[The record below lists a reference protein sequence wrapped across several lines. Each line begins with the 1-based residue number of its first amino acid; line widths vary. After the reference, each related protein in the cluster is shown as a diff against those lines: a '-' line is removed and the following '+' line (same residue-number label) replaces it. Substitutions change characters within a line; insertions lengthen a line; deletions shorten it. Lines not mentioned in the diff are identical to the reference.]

1 MGDTLPRA
9 MEPSI
14 QEAIDYLAVRRLQDA
29 YADVVNRRAWAEL
42 DDLFVADAV
51 VRVDKRDGDAL
62 DITGPA
68 AVGVFIGGAIE
79 QYDFF
84 EFVILNS
91 RVFLDAAADE
101 MNRATA
107 RVYMNELRHAR
118 DSGRWSVAYG
128 LYHDVYRREHDRWWF
143 ARRDYHSLA
152 RTSPDFDVFPHPALP
167 F

>member
-1 MGDTLPRA
+1 MGDTLRRA

-51 VRVDKRDGDAL
+51 VRVDKRDGEAVE
-62 DITGPA
+62 IAGPA
-68 AVGVFIGGAIE
+68 ALGAFIGGAIE

-91 RVFLDAAADE
+91 RVFLDPHGDP
-101 MNRATA
+101 NRATA
-107 RVYMNELRHAR
+107 RVYMNELRHGR

-128 LYHDVYRREHDRWWF
+128 VYHDVYCRDTGRWWF

-152 RTSPDFDVFPHPALP
+152 RTSPDFDVFPHPSVP

>member
-1 MGDTLPRA
+1 MDA
-9 MEPSI
+9 AV

-42 DDLFVADAV
+42 DELFVADAV
-51 VRVDKRDGDAL
+51 VRVDKRDGGAL
-62 DITGPA
+62 DLNGPA
-68 AVGVFIGGAIE
+68 ALGAFIGGAID

-91 RVFLDAAADE
+91 RVFLDPDGDA
-101 MNRATA
+101 NRATA
-107 RVYMNELRHAR
+107 RVYMNELRHGR

-128 LYHDVYRREHDRWWF
+128 MYHDVYRRQDGRWTF
-143 ARRDYHSLA
+143 ARRDYQSLA
-152 RTSPDFDVFPHPALP
+152 RTSPDFDVFPHPRIP